1 MIEIIVED
9 FVAMFSILHG
19 KVVTRTDKEEIP
31 DHVSNHLL
39 VQISI
44 INMFP
49 ISVLNN
55 LFSKFQIQ
63 SYRNFTWNIIAS
75 FSK

>member
-49 ISVLNN
+49 ISVLN
-55 LFSKFQIQ
+55 KI
-63 SYRNFTWNIIAS
+63 T
-75 FSK
+75 

>member
-31 DHVSNHLL
+31 HHVSNHLL

-49 ISVLNN
+49 ISVLN
-55 LFSKFQIQ
+55 KI
-63 SYRNFTWNIIAS
+63 T
-75 FSK
+75 

>member
-31 DHVSNHLL
+31 HHVSNHLL

>member
-31 DHVSNHLL
+31 NHVADHLL
-39 VQISI
+39 VE
-44 INMFP
+44 
-49 ISVLNN
+49 ISVVNMLPVCVLKIFLPGNCPE
-55 LFSKFQIQ
+55 I
-63 SYRNFTWNIIAS
+63 
-75 FSK
+75 